1 MKNKFFRKML
11 NWSML
16 LLAATLIFSSCNDD
30 DDETP
35 PVIIEDGVYVKGAGT
50 ALTEYDAN
58 GLMAVTKN
66 EVGQVDRTSLKELYV
81 AVKAGNEGFNIIVV
95 TGGTPTVYGPDAG
108 FGDVTNPTNDEPKDA
123 IIQRGPY
130 VDIQKSINPFTVPH
144 DGLYHV
150 VIDTE
155 SGIATVT
162 AAHWG
167 IIGGAT
173 PLGWGGSVVMD
184 EPAFDLN
191 KMTFSSTD
199 LELRGGDWKFRYSS
213 GWKIEIDTVSDPQV
227 KVNTNLGGAVD
238 ALVPGG
244 DNIVNSDPGLYT
256 IELVWDLTSGISA
269 TATKTAELPKTN
281 WTDVVLDAVGD
292 GVSADNTNAIA
303 DPSSWG
309 WGNKLLADAVPTI
322 DGDVYTWTWTNVVLE
337 ADSGFKLRTE
347 DGVAPSN
354 GNGAGF
360 DAGLE
365 SVDHDNSSAN
375 VNAETTG
382 NITVTVKATYNIKM
396 VIDAAAEDS
405 KVITI
410 TDAS

>member
-1 MKNKFFRKML
+1 MV
-11 NWSML
+11 
-16 LLAATLIFSSCNDD
+16 LLAATLVFSSCNKDD
-30 DDETP
+30 DTP
-35 PVIIEDGVYVKGAGT
+35 PVVIEDGVYVKGAGT
-50 ALTEYDAN
+50 ALVDYDAK
-58 GLMAVTKN
+58 GLMKVTRN
-66 EVGQVDRTSLKELYV
+66 EVDQVNYASMKEIYV

-95 TGGTPTVYGPDAG
+95 TGGVPTIYGPGAG
-108 FGDVTNPTNDEPKDA
+108 FGDVNNPTNDEPKDA

-130 VDIQKSINPFTVPH
+130 ADIQNSVNPFTVPH

-155 SGIATVT
+155 SGIAVVT

-184 EPAFDLN
+184 ESAFDLN
-191 KMTFSSTD
+191 KMTFTSTD

-213 GWKIEIDTVSDPQV
+213 GWKIELDTVSDPQV

-244 DNIVNSDPGLYT
+244 DNIVNDDPGVYT
-256 IELVWDLTSGISA
+256 IELVWDLTAGISA

-281 WTDVVLDAVGD
+281 WTDVLLDAVGD
-292 GVSADNTNAIA
+292 GVSGENANAIA

-309 WGNKLLADAVPTI
+309 WGNKLLADGAPVI
-322 DGDVYTWTWTNVVLE
+322 AGDVYTWTWTNVVLE